1 MEDQLLDS
9 LLAWLFIGACVVG
22 AIAGFVRELR
32 RPK

>member
-9 LLAWLFIGACVVG
+9 LLAWLFVGACVVV
-22 AIAGFVRELR
+22 AIGGFVRELR